1 MGRINWQERIVIEPD
16 LHHGDPCLKGT
27 RIPVA
32 TVLGSLADGMT
43 ADEVVEAYPQLT
55 DNDIRAVLAYAADV
69 VQQDYVAPL
78 PQNTAVT
85 MLDRC

>member
-1 MGRINWQERIVIEPD
+1 
-16 LHHGDPCLKGT
+16 
-27 RIPVA
+27 
-32 TVLGSLADGMT
+32 MT